1 MLEDVHENKQ
11 IILVYLRTTWIGK
24 VKADD
29 MNISLKAFQAKRNL
43 SLPYWKR
50 REKNSDLVRIKA
62 QQLSYFV

>member
-1 MLEDVHENKQ
+1 MLEDVQENKQ

-29 MNISLKAFQAKRNL
+29 MNIKAFQAKRNL
-43 SLPYWKR
+43 ISLPYWKR

>member
-1 MLEDVHENKQ
+1 MLEDVQENKQ

-29 MNISLKAFQAKRNL
+29 MNIKAFQAKRNL